1 MASAMKGLRLKPTY
15 EQLIDVAVSDGLEHI
30 RFPNRDA
37 SFLRNGFVLSQLDG
51 EGMRQMEK
59 QQEMASKESYKEHL
73 LKEIAKNT
81 GSNIHDLRNDNHDD
95 MRKDRIEKAVHF
107 DISQDDDDDVTM
119 TDSSE
124 VKAEQAKAQTTSSGS
139 QPSTTKMDQFGGTQ
153 TTRIKMKE
161 KGNQS
166 KATAKMDQ
174 FGGTQTTRI
183 KMKEKGSQ
191 SQATEDRTEEIEQLR
206 QATELEKQALIQK
219 HEQNIERV
227 RQQVTAQVMAH
238 AEAEHSKKQEGYKQE
253 FIQRTQITEAEAQRQ
268 INKAQQQAQQE
279 AQQYAGSVFQYAQ
292 EAHREQQRAKR
303 EQMNQ
308 IRKEKE
314 KAELEQL
321 RAENR
326 AKRAERAEHNTEYKA
341 TPSTPD
347 NRAKPKK
354 QEQVLHE
361 LIIILNIILITKMSK
376 HPIIDQRLNQKPDLH
391 LKSLIKAYHHSLQ
404 VKKQVGV
411 KITQNLHTNQ
421 KGKQEDQQIHKQRQK
436 FKKICS
442 KKNQNH
448 KQNQPQEKNPNT
460 TLK

>member
-1 MASAMKGLRLKPTY
+1 MSFAIKGLKIHRQY
-15 EQLIDVAVSDGLEHI
+15 EDLIGVAVSDKLYNI
-30 RFPNRDA
+30 KFPNRNA
-37 SFLRNGFVLSQLDG
+37 TFLRNGFVLSQLDG

-59 QQEMASKESYKEHL
+59 QQEIASKESYKEHL

-139 QPSTTKMDQFGGTQ
+139 QSSTTKMDQFGGTQ

-206 QATELEKQALIQK
+206 QATELEKQALIQQ

-227 RQQVTAQVMAH
+227 RQQVTDQVMAQ
-238 AEAEHSKKQEGYKQE
+238 AEAEHSKK
-253 FIQRTQITEAEAQRQ
+253 
-268 INKAQQQAQQE
+268 
-279 AQQYAGSVFQYAQ
+279 
-292 EAHREQQRAKR
+292 KR
-303 EQMNQ
+303 RLQTRIYTKGTN
-308 IRKEKE
+308 
-314 KAELEQL
+314 
-321 RAENR
+321 NR
-326 AKRAERAEHNTEYKA
+326 SR
-341 TPSTPD
+341 ST
-347 NRAKPKK
+347 K
-354 QEQVLHE
+354 
-361 LIIILNIILITKMSK
+361 
-376 HPIIDQRLNQKPDLH
+376 
-391 LKSLIKAYHHSLQ
+391 
-404 VKKQVGV
+404 
-411 KITQNLHTNQ
+411 TN
-421 KGKQEDQQIHKQRQK
+421 
-436 FKKICS
+436 
-442 KKNQNH
+442 
-448 KQNQPQEKNPNT
+448 
-460 TLK
+460 